1 MHIWWGKVETNSEA
15 RKGDIVKGTYKHYK
29 GGIYTVI
36 GIAKHSETQEE
47 MVIYQGQDEQ
57 IWARPRAMFNEILV
71 SSEWSEIER
80 FKRID

>member
-1 MHIWWGKVETNSEA
+1 M
-15 RKGDIVKGTYKHYK
+15 KGAYKHYK

-71 SSEWSEIER
+71 SSEGSEIER